1 MKKVW
6 IIILAALMLT
16 GCAASETFETMGDD
30 HDALQVISPSKLSF
44 TMPADAAAPV
54 IQGNDG
60 ALYFCDGY
68 EIMVQTLAGG
78 DLDRTLRQLT
88 GYDSKSLTVMTTQ
101 LADITRHDCVWISA
115 GEAGDHVG
123 RTVIIDDGMHHYS
136 LSVMAPAEEAGSLQE
151 SWHELFSSVGI
162 QS

>member
-6 IIILAALMLT
+6 LIILAALMLS
-16 GCAASETFETMGDD
+16 GCAASETFETVGDD
-30 HDALQVISPSKLSF
+30 YGAMQVLSPSKLTF
-44 TMPADAAAPV
+44 AIPADAAAPV

-68 EIMVQTLAGG
+68 EIMVQTLTGG
-78 DLDRTLRQLT
+78 DLDRSLRSLT
-88 GYDSKSLTVMTTQ
+88 GYDSNSLTVMTTQ
-101 LADITRHDCVWISA
+101 IVDTVRHECAWISA

-123 RTVIIDDGMHHYS
+123 RTVIIDDGVYHYS
-136 LSVMAPAEEAGSLQE
+136 LSVMAPADEAGSLQE
-151 SWHELFSSVGI
+151 SWQELFSSVKL

>member
-6 IIILAALMLT
+6 LIVLAALMLSS
-16 GCAASETFETMGDD
+16 CAAEETFETVGDD
-30 HDALQVISPSKLSF
+30 YGVMQVLSPSKLTF
-44 TMPADAAAPV
+44 AVPADAAAPV

-78 DLDRTLRQLT
+78 DLDRSLRLLT
-88 GYDSKSLTVMTTQ
+88 GYDSESLTVMTTEFGDTVRYEC
-101 LADITRHDCVWISA
+101 AWISA

-123 RTVIIDDGMHHYS
+123 RTVIIDDGVYHYS

-151 SWHELFSSVGI
+151 SWQELFSSVKF

>member
-6 IIILAALMLT
+6 FIILAALMLT
-16 GCAASETFETMGDD
+16 GCTASETLETVGDD
-30 HDALQVISPSKLSF
+30 YGAMQVLSPSKLTF
-44 TMPADAAAPV
+44 EIPADAAAPV

-60 ALYFCDGY
+60 VLYFCDGY

-78 DLDRTLRQLT
+78 DLDRSLRMLT
-88 GYDSKSLTVMTTQ
+88 GYDSESLTVMTTE
-101 LADITRHDCVWISA
+101 LGNTVRYECAWISA

-123 RTVIIDDGMHHYS
+123 RTVIVDDGVYHYS
-136 LSVMAPAEEAGSLQE
+136 LSVMAPADEAGSLQD
-151 SWHELFSSVGI
+151 SWQELFSSVKI